1 MYSRTFTD
9 SYFLLKFVSLNLRS
23 VVPSPSTPSS
33 IVVSSR
39 AHAPMVSMTFNSEP
53 SYRVSVNSHAATSR
67 SLAQGHRSTG
77 RSPSAE
83 QLRFASLTATEIH
96 NRAEALA
103 DLESSASTVSYV
115 AEDTIGE
122 EPMESAQLPT
132 PDKAVAPLYYIQ
144 AAQVSHRA
152 FLTTNLSGLEVPQ
165 VTVLSSTWLLGRS
178 RNCAVV
184 VQDRSV
190 SRCHAVVGYDV
201 QQGFYIMDVGSS
213 NGTCLDGIR
222 LAVLK
227 RYPLKDGDVIA
238 MCNLK
243 IEFFIANDPPSL
255 IQTF

>member
-1 MYSRTFTD
+1 
-9 SYFLLKFVSLNLRS
+9 
-23 VVPSPSTPSS
+23 
-33 IVVSSR
+33 
-39 AHAPMVSMTFNSEP
+39 MVSMTFNSEP
-53 SYRVSVNSHAATSR
+53 SYRVSVNSHSTTSR
-67 SLAQGHRSTG
+67 SRAEGDRSTG

-83 QLRFASLTATEIH
+83 QLRFASLTATEVH
-96 NRAEALA
+96 DRGEALA
-103 DLESSASTVSYV
+103 DLQSSASTVSYV
-115 AEDTIGE
+115 SEDTIGE
-122 EPMESAQLPT
+122 ELVELSQLPT
-132 PDKAVAPLYYIQ
+132 LDKAVAPLYYIQ
-144 AAQVSHRA
+144 AAQVNHRA

-213 NGTCLDGIR
+213 NGTCLDGVR

-243 IEFFIANDPPSL
+243 IEFFVANDPPSL

>member
-1 MYSRTFTD
+1 
-9 SYFLLKFVSLNLRS
+9 
-23 VVPSPSTPSS
+23 
-33 IVVSSR
+33 
-39 AHAPMVSMTFNSEP
+39 MVGMTFNLEP
-53 SYRVSVNSHAATSR
+53 SYPVSAHSHAGTSR
-67 SLAQGHRSTG
+67 SLAEGDGSTG
-77 RSPSAE
+77 RSPSAS
-83 QLRFASLTATEIH
+83 QLRFASLTATESH
-96 NRAEALA
+96 DRAEALA
-103 DLESSASTVSYV
+103 EIQSSAATTSYATEST
-115 AEDTIGE
+115 EDTIGE
-122 EPMESAQLPT
+122 QPVESALRT
-132 PDKAVAPLYYIQ
+132 IPDKAVDPSYYIQ
-144 AAQVSHRA
+144 AAQVNHRA

-213 NGTCLDGIR
+213 NGTCLGGVR

>member
-1 MYSRTFTD
+1 
-9 SYFLLKFVSLNLRS
+9 
-23 VVPSPSTPSS
+23 
-33 IVVSSR
+33 
-39 AHAPMVSMTFNSEP
+39 MVGMTFNLEP
-53 SYRVSVNSHAATSR
+53 SYPASVDSHAVTSR
-67 SLAQGHRSTG
+67 SLAEGASSSGQ
-77 RSPSAE
+77 SPSNT
-83 QLRFASLTATEIH
+83 QIRFASLTATETYD
-96 NRAEALA
+96 RAEALA
-103 DLESSASTVSYV
+103 ALQSSASTVSYV
-115 AEDTIGE
+115 TEETIGE
-122 EPMESAQLPT
+122 ESIASALLPI
-132 PDKAVAPLYYIQ
+132 PDKAVAPSYYIQ
-144 AAQVSHRA
+144 AAQVNHRA

-201 QQGFYIMDVGSS
+201 QQGFYVMDVGSS
-213 NGTCLDGIR
+213 NGTCLGGVR

-243 IEFFIANDPPSL
+243 IEFFIATDQPSL

>member
-1 MYSRTFTD
+1 
-9 SYFLLKFVSLNLRS
+9 
-23 VVPSPSTPSS
+23 
-33 IVVSSR
+33 
-39 AHAPMVSMTFNSEP
+39 MVGMTFNLEP
-53 SYRVSVNSHAATSR
+53 SYPVSVNSDAVTSR
-67 SLAQGHRSTG
+67 SLAEGDRSTG
-77 RSPSAE
+77 RSPSAT
-83 QLRFASLTATEIH
+83 QLRFGSLTATESH
-96 NRAEALA
+96 DRVEALA
-103 DLESSASTVSYV
+103 DLQSNASTVSYGIEA

-122 EPMESAQLPT
+122 QPVNPAELPI
-132 PDKAVAPLYYIQ
+132 PDKAVDPSYYIQ
-144 AAQVSHRA
+144 AAQVNHRA
-152 FLTTNLSGLEVPQ
+152 FLTTNLSGLEMPQ

-213 NGTCLDGIR
+213 NGTCLGGVR